1 MFTRI
6 ARLFRQKKQE
16 PESSVLEMEDLGGW
30 LDAEEQSCISRRTE
44 HINHSRDVISRA
56 RGDILTLL
64 QTFGAED
71 TAEPLHPKVEQV
83 NRHNLP
89 QFRRKIE
96 TTLDITFS
104 DDDETYYRQIAEMID
119 GCYKAYRG
127 PGRYLHHIYP
137 DEVKL
142 FRQSMDQIG
151 HELNR
156 LTEIIKTSRIRLGR
170 IATLRDACGR
180 YTSAESE
187 IAKVQEQER
196 DLDQRRADRQAELDL
211 LIRER
216 DQALESPSVREYHEK
231 REIIREEERRTG
243 ELFDALD
250 SQVRTALVVWRK
262 ALRISQDDRDREKEK
277 LLDQLIQL
285 SVLVHYDDPGFLPLV
300 RATAPAVY
308 AGISSGS
315 IPLRNSFEK
324 SLFSDEEGYISQI
337 SSSLQAWL
345 DLRHHYR
352 EEEKSLACHPAAE
365 TLSSYEH
372 RISEQGKEIRNLEDE
387 IGKIGGKIHHLDRER
402 EETAEIL
409 IREMKELTGGMF
421 SIQGL
426 KAGGDGE
433 S

>member
-1 MFTRI
+1 MG
-6 ARLFRQKKQE
+6 ALDE
-16 PESSVLEMEDLGGW
+16 W
-30 LDAEEQSCISRRTE
+30 LDAEEQSCISRRTK
-44 HINHSRDVISRA
+44 HINHSRDLISKA

-104 DDDETYYRQIAEMID
+104 DDDEAYYRQVAEMID
-119 GCYKAYRG
+119 GCFKAYRG

-156 LTEIIKTSRIRLGR
+156 LTEVIKTSRIRLGR
-170 IATLRDACGR
+170 IATLRDARER
-180 YTSAESE
+180 YTSSESE
-187 IAKVQEQER
+187 MAKVQEQIL
-196 DLDQRRADRQAELDL
+196 DLEQRKADREAYLDVQV
-211 LIRER
+211 RER
-216 DQALESPSVREYHEK
+216 ENALESPSVREYHEK
-231 REIIREEERRTG
+231 QEQCRDEERRAG
-243 ELFDALD
+243 ELFETLD

-262 ALRISQDDRDREKEK
+262 ALRIAQDDRDREKEK

-285 SVLVHYDDPGFLPLV
+285 SVLVHFDDPGFLSLV
-300 RATAPAVY
+300 QATAPAVY
-308 AGISSGS
+308 AGIGSGS

-324 SLFSDEEGYISQI
+324 SLFSDEEAYISQI
-337 SSSLQAWL
+337 TSSLQGWL
-345 DLRHHYR
+345 DLRHHCR
-352 EEEKSLACHPAAE
+352 EEEKLLACHPGAE
-365 TLSSYEH
+365 ALSSYEH
-372 RISEQGKEIRNLEDE
+372 RIADLTKEIRGLEDE
-387 IGKIGGKIHHLDRER
+387 IGKTGGKLHHLERDRDD
-402 EETAEIL
+402 TAEIMS
-409 IREMKELTGGMF
+409 REMKELTGGTI

-426 KAGGDGE
+426 KSAPEDQ